1 MRLAFVGHFL
11 KVDHDSGFVCF
22 DGVFHHFPLEIVPGV
37 RVGEHLGHF
46 LGVPIDA
53 GVVIDQ
59 AHHGNFHVH
68 GFHPLMELVFFEN
81 GDGLVGS
88 GLGGVLSV
96 FIIDDGDGAIG
107 SYGMKLLRNEKVQV
121 FVVAL

>member
-22 DGVFHHFPLEIVPGV
+22 GGVFHHVALKIVPGI
-37 RVGEHLGHF
+37 RAGEHLGHF

-53 GVVIDQ
+53 VVVIDE
-59 AHHGNFHVH
+59 AHHGDFDVY
-68 GFHPLMELVFFEN
+68 GFHPLMKLVFFEN

-88 GLGGVLSV
+88 SLGGVLSV
-96 FIIDDGDGAIG
+96 LIVDDGDRAIRE
-107 SYGMKLLRNEKVQV
+107 LRNE
-121 FVVAL
+121 VAQE